1 VLALAISSD
10 GARLA
15 TASNHRVQMW
25 DLRRGAISWEQR
37 AAAWLDPVRGVA
49 FSPDGTRLATGSKD
63 KAARIRDVITGYQQL
78 EVKHSNNVTAVA
90 FSPDGTRLATGSK
103 DKTARIWDVTVAK

>member
-1 VLALAISSD
+1 
-10 GARLA
+10 
-15 TASNHRVQMW
+15 MW

-63 KAARIRDVITGYQQL
+63 K
-78 EVKHSNNVTAVA
+78 
-90 FSPDGTRLATGSK
+90 
-103 DKTARIWDVTVAK
+103 TARIWDVTVAK